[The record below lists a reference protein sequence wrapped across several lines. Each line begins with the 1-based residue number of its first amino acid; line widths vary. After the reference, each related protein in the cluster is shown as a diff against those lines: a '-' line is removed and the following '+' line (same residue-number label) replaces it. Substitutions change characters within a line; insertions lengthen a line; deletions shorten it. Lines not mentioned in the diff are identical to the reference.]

1 METSRISLVSKKS
14 IAIIVQSRF
23 YLSSKTLL
31 SLYYSLVYPYLTYC
45 NVAWSSI
52 YCSESKLYLPF
63 AEAYSAAESIVT
75 TNYAE
80 SKSCMAV
87 LQIPLP
93 YFVNLGSLIFSVLI
107 LSPSPFSCIRIT
119 TIFCQL
125 LQYNNRTAF
134 QYISHFCR
142 TNIKKFMGPTE
153 SGILYQSQ

>member
-1 METSRISLVSKKS
+1 MWPGPPST
-14 IAIIVQSRF
+14 A
-23 YLSSKTLL
+23 
-31 SLYYSLVYPYLTYC
+31 LT
-45 NVAWSSI
+45 
-52 YCSESKLYLPF
+52 ESKLYLPF

-125 LQYNNRTAF
+125 LQCNNRTAF

-142 TNIKKFMGPTE
+142 TNIKKFIILYQGPTE
-153 SGILYQSQ
+153 SGILYLSQ